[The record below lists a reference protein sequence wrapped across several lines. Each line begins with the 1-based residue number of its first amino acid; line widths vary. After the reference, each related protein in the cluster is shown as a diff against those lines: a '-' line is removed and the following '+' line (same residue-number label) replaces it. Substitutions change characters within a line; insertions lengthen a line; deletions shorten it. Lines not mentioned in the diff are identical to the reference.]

1 MNEPEQALDL
11 LEACASKLSPE
22 WINWVKQDS
31 DLVSLHDHPRYR
43 AFIDRG
49 DARLAATRDNKN
61 RERAQSSGRDHP

>member
-31 DLVSLHDHPRYR
+31 DLVSLHDHPRYQ
-43 AFIDRG
+43 ALIGRG
-49 DARLAATRDNKN
+49 EVRLAATRDNMN
-61 RERAQSSGRDHP
+61 GERARSSGRDHP